1 MLQNVYGL
9 LSLSVILL
17 CCVLLFYI
25 MGMLPN
31 FIIVFLE
38 NYILY
43 SCLGKKKKIKKKEHS
58 KNQKTFNIF
67 GHQNSVWY
75 FQEDELF

>member
-1 MLQNVYGL
+1 
-9 LSLSVILL
+9 
-17 CCVLLFYI
+17 
-25 MGMLPN
+25 MLPN

-43 SCLGKKKKIKKKEHS
+43 SCLGEKKKKIKKKEHS